1 MIEVQRLSGDV
12 VQYHY
17 AAKTILQAARNIS
30 MTQTI
35 SKVKPTVTVTP
46 DRVLLQPSATITVAT
61 NQNNIFSKTMEN
73 IHNLLRKDRI
83 DANILGMESWAH
95 LTDVSSSNEMIAI
108 EASKAVLMDGAWQDS
123 RNILFTLVM
132 DHDATSDSESDDREH
147 TTGKLILAL
156 KIIGNALSVACH
168 NQDSKSGEITIDSE
182 EMKDFMDT
190 LKGMMGEE
198 ETSSEPDIQLIYYAT
213 RCVAYIIELS
223 HELRLAAADISMFEV
238 VRYNI
243 EERALNKYHLLQNV
257 SDRIMMSLGGI
268 KGKRN

>member
-1 MIEVQRLSGDV
+1 
-12 VQYHY
+12 
-17 AAKTILQAARNIS
+17 